1 MAKKTDFLKHNGKD
15 LVPVRIDL
23 HTWVLLPKAKATPE
37 GIAEYKKNM
46 ERSRELALRHFYGN
60 N

>member
-1 MAKKTDFLKHNGKD
+1 MHNGKE

-23 HTWVLLPKAKATPE
+23 HTCVLLPKEKATPQ

-46 ERSRELALRHFYGN
+46 ERSRELALRHFYGRN
-60 N
+60 

>member
-1 MAKKTDFLKHNGKD
+1 MGTNKNLLMHNGKE

-23 HTWVLLPKAKATPE
+23 HTCVLLPKEKATPQ

-46 ERSRELALRHFYGN
+46 ERSRELALRHFYDRN
-60 N
+60 